1 MSTQLPK
8 NHSASI
14 RSESLPT
21 SFYEAAADYDHNL
34 RESFPEII
42 GRSPAMSQTLEQV
55 LKIARSDGSVLIHGE
70 SGTGKELVASAIHR
84 LSARSTK
91 KFVPIN
97 CSAIPE
103 SLLEAELFGH
113 EKGAFTGA
121 LSKRAGYLEMAKGG
135 TILLDEIGDM
145 PLRLQAKILR
155 VLQEKQFSPIGS
167 TEIKRTDVRIIA
179 ATNVDLQQ
187 AVHQGVFR
195 LDLYYRLNVLPVYL
209 PSLKDR
215 PEDIADLM
223 HHFLEIANNKHSSQ
237 KPCYFSNDLLTTLMS
252 YPWPGNVRELQN
264 LVERLVVLTSGGVI
278 DVGALPPDYVIA
290 APRARSQVFKPAPQ
304 AAPPQVRPVQDD
316 GQKTSDHVDLF
327 KLPAEGIDLTKFIEE
342 LENSYIMQA
351 LELTGHN
358 KNRAA
363 QLLGLNRTTLVER
376 IKKRK
381 IAPLN
386 NPSKEL

>member
-8 NHSASI
+8 NNSASV
-14 RSESLPT
+14 RGESLPT
-21 SFYEAAADYDHNL
+21 SFYDSSAEFNHNL

-42 GRSPAMSQTLEQV
+42 GRSPSMTHTLEQV

-70 SGTGKELVASAIHR
+70 SGTGKELIASAIHR
-84 LSARSTK
+84 LSGRSTG

-121 LSKRAGYLEMAKGG
+121 LTKRSGYLEMAKGG

-155 VLQEKQFSPIGS
+155 VLQEKQYSPIGS
-167 TEIKRTDVRIIA
+167 AEVKRTDVRIIA

-187 AVHQGVFR
+187 AVKDGVFR
-195 LDLYYRLNVLPVYL
+195 LDLYYRLNVLPVHL

-215 PEDIADLM
+215 PEDITDLM
-223 HHFLEIANNKHSSQ
+223 HHFLDIANTKHASQ
-237 KPCYFSNDLLTTLMS
+237 KPCYFSKNVLTTLMS
-252 YPWPGNVRELQN
+252 YAWPGNVRELQN
-264 LVERLVVLTSGGVI
+264 LVERLVVMTGGGVI
-278 DVGALPPDYVIA
+278 EVDALPQEYLGVALQTRTPEVRRPEPIE
-290 APRARSQVFKPAPQ
+290 
-304 AAPPQVRPVQDD
+304 PPKLAKNVE
-316 GQKTSDHVDLF
+316 HVDLF
-327 KLPAEGIDLTKFIEE
+327 KLPDEGIDLTRFIEE